1 MERLDRLNKY
11 FAEKERKRL
20 DSQRDMASN
29 GLPEMTAEEIRQSC
43 RENEGYE
50 TPELNDKLYLHFRGF
65 KQIQNLEP
73 YTSCK
78 AIWLDSNG
86 LEKLENL
93 STMKELRCLY
103 LGKNLI
109 TRIEGLESLAQLTL
123 LDLSYNRLSNIENL
137 SCCPNLQTINLSRNA
152 LASADAIEHLGIC
165 KSIIN
170 VDITH
175 NRLDGEAVMSVFAK
189 MEALTALSINGNPVT
204 QMQGFRKKAITTM
217 TKLSYLDR
225 PIDAVEKIAAEAFM
239 QGGLEAEKIARD
251 NYKEAEKKQRTQQM
265 ADFRAWQEDHRKKLV
280 KEGRAFITE
289 LTEEEREE
297 RRRAAEQA
305 AADEQ
310 RMLSLGVGRIAT
322 EYWRLE
328 GSGSRPADPLQ
339 AAMQSVLQQDKAA
352 TAAQQPESPEDR
364 LPLPPKAAESNSVDT
379 SEGIVLLPPAPHAEV
394 GEDRRKLLEPQVA
407 VTDSLPLY
415 WSEEMDLMLGGL
427 VRERSSD
434 FGSISLAMREAAVSE
449 TFDVGI
455 ERTDVARLTSEE
467 CRLRW
472 AQLDANLWSC
482 QDPKATPADTLFKV
496 CITPAVLG
504 KGHGAQPDFAS
515 MAAMA
520 AGAMPSY
527 LTPPT
532 VFPSVSDL
540 DDEDAEDSD

>member
-11 FAEKERKRL
+11 FSEKERKRL
-20 DSQRDMASN
+20 DANRDSSN

-73 YTSCK
+73 YTNCK

-86 LEKLENL
+86 LEIIENI
-93 STMKELRCLY
+93 SCMKELRCLY

-109 TRIEGLESLAQLTL
+109 TRIEGLESLHQLTL
-123 LDLSYNRLSNIENL
+123 LDLSYNRLSHISNL
-137 SCCPNLQTINLSRNA
+137 SCCPNLQTVNLSRNA

-170 VDITH
+170 IDVTH
-175 NRLDGEAVMSVFAK
+175 NRLEGETVMSVFAK
-189 MEALTALSINGNPVT
+189 MESLTALSINGNPVT
-204 QMQGFRKKAITTM
+204 QIQGFRKKAITTM

-225 PIDAVEKIAAEAFM
+225 PIDQVEKIAAEAFI
-239 QGGLEAEKIARD
+239 QGGLEAEKVARD
-251 NYKEAEKKQRTQQM
+251 NYKEAEKRQRTQQM
-265 ADFRAWQEDHRKKLV
+265 ADFRAWQDEHRKKLV

-289 LTEEEREE
+289 LTEEEQEE

-305 AADEQ
+305 AADER
-310 RMLSLGVGRIAT
+310 RMLDLGVDRIAT

-328 GSGSRPADPLQ
+328 GSGSRAADPLQ
-339 AAMQSVLQQDKAA
+339 AAIQSVLRQDEAA
-352 TAAQQPESPEDR
+352 MAIQSTELTQETIHVSSI
-364 LPLPPKAAESNSVDT
+364 LNISVM
-379 SEGIVLLPPAPHAEV
+379 PPAPPAADDEQPRMLS
-394 GEDRRKLLEPQVA
+394 EQA
-407 VTDSLPLY
+407 VSAALPLY

-427 VRERSSD
+427 VRERSAD
-434 FGSISLAMREAAVSE
+434 FGSISLAMREAAASDAFE
-449 TFDVGI
+449 LGI
-455 ERTDVARLTSEE
+455 DRKCADRLTAEE
-467 CRLRW
+467 CRHRW

-482 QDPKATPADTLFKV
+482 QDPQATPADTLFKV

-520 AGAMPSY
+520 AGVMPSY

-540 DDEDAEDSD
+540 DNEDSDSD